1 MMPPKTT
8 FEDIKAHQR
17 KVEKDKITPDNL
29 SPCPRCRVGSEFFKI
44 HAYCERRFLIIIE
57 MLIKAAYCSL
67 VRFRCPGCG
76 KTFTDYPDFAIPH
89 KHYTRPTFTGF
100 STSYVE
106 SENMTYQQAVM
117 VDNSA
122 PGYPESD
129 STDAPTLAPTT
140 IHRWITTLGCFTQT
154 CRTALILLLQEN
166 PLSNSWPEK
175 RSLFP
180 TDESANRRFPPCDV
194 NSIAI
199 SRGDLTI
206 WSVKGEAIA
215 ENPAMSPPKSS
226 TKLLN

>member
-1 MMPPKTT
+1 
-8 FEDIKAHQR
+8 
-17 KVEKDKITPDNL
+17 
-29 SPCPRCRVGSEFFKI
+29 
-44 HAYCERRFLIIIE
+44 

-89 KHYTRPTFTGF
+89 KHYTRPTITGF

-140 IHRWITTLGCFTQT
+140 IHRWITTLGRFTQT

-166 PLSNSWPEK
+166 PVSSICRDLARIIIPQRKYKTQHRKKQLVGCRQLLLIET
-175 RSLFP
+175 LFKA
-180 TDESANRRFPPCDV
+180 TFKT
-194 NSIAI
+194 SIF
-199 SRGDLTI
+199 
-206 WSVKGEAIA
+206 
-215 ENPAMSPPKSS
+215 
-226 TKLLN
+226 TKLATRCAFG